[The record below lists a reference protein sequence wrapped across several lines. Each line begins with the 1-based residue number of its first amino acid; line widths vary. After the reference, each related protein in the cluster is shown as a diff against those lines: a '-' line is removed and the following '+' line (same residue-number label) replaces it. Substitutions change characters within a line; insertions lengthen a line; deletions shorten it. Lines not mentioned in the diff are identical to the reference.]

1 MQRRRNTQP
10 SFFSNGASILVSR
23 AVLASSLVLLAGCH
37 QGGVF
42 EGNPFATSDS
52 DLRSTALS
60 RLREIQPLE
69 STAGAAVTGAKA
81 ESADEATLRA
91 NVLAMRESF
100 EKLPSMEVS
109 LEQARQSAL
118 SHNLD
123 LQVALIDPAIAQEN
137 VTIEANR
144 FNTLFDLRATYE
156 DGRQA
161 TGSRVSTQESRT
173 FRLTPGFKVPMRT
186 GGEISI
192 DPFISRV
199 EQDNEF
205 AQVPE
210 FYNTGATVSVSQPLL
225 RNAGRWVN
233 LASLRIANYE
243 SQGSLARTKL
253 EAINQL
259 TEVERSYWQ
268 LYAARAALGVRAQQL
283 ELANQQLDTARRRVE
298 QGASPQVEVDRAR
311 AGVAQRVEALILA
324 QNDVLDRQRGLK
336 ASMNTP
342 GLTLDTPTAI
352 VPSTLPDPVEL
363 VLDRSVLTQAAM
375 QNRME
380 LLDLEM
386 QLAADA
392 ARVLLD
398 RNAALPDLRFLASYG
413 ASGLDEDFGEA
424 LDNASDRQSRE
435 WSVGAS
441 LSMPL
446 DNEAARARLR
456 ASLLRHMQRGASKQ
470 SRELAIQRQVL
481 RACDNLETA
490 WQRILATRLASLAAG
505 TALASEQ
512 RQFDIG
518 KATSTNVLDA
528 AANLA
533 SAQLSEI
540 QSLTDYQIAM
550 VELASATGTLLGQAK
565 VDLTQQL
572 SDVKAD
578 ASKPDPK
585 EPGGN
590 E

>member
-1 MQRRRNTQP
+1 
-10 SFFSNGASILVSR
+10 
-23 AVLASSLVLLAGCH
+23 
-37 QGGVF
+37 
-42 EGNPFATSDS
+42 
-52 DLRSTALS
+52 
-60 RLREIQPLE
+60 
-69 STAGAAVTGAKA
+69 
-81 ESADEATLRA
+81 
-91 NVLAMRESF
+91 
-100 EKLPSMEVS
+100 
-109 LEQARQSAL
+109 
-118 SHNLD
+118 
-123 LQVALIDPAIAQEN
+123 
-137 VTIEANR
+137 
-144 FNTLFDLRATYE
+144 
-156 DGRQA
+156 
-161 TGSRVSTQESRT
+161 
-173 FRLTPGFKVPMRT
+173 MRT

>member
-1 MQRRRNTQP
+1 
-10 SFFSNGASILVSR
+10 
-23 AVLASSLVLLAGCH
+23 
-37 QGGVF
+37 
-42 EGNPFATSDS
+42 
-52 DLRSTALS
+52 
-60 RLREIQPLE
+60 
-69 STAGAAVTGAKA
+69 
-81 ESADEATLRA
+81 
-91 NVLAMRESF
+91 
-100 EKLPSMEVS
+100 
-109 LEQARQSAL
+109 
-118 SHNLD
+118 
-123 LQVALIDPAIAQEN
+123 
-137 VTIEANR
+137 
-144 FNTLFDLRATYE
+144 
-156 DGRQA
+156 
-161 TGSRVSTQESRT
+161 
-173 FRLTPGFKVPMRT
+173 
-186 GGEISI
+186 
-192 DPFISRV
+192 
-199 EQDNEF
+199 
-205 AQVPE
+205 
-210 FYNTGATVSVSQPLL
+210 VSQPLL